1 MDVENAPS
9 EKREK
14 SEVRS
19 RATTRVLVHAESWQR
34 HPAAAARRWVFVT
47 FFPSRH
53 YLSCSVTSRE
63 VILALHSSHRSRL
76 GACGNLATTACRPV
90 VAVGVRHEISNE
102 ALHFPYFRASV
113 QTNKIGVFEWNY
125 DSTSGLVDWNGLNK
139 E

>member
-9 EKREK
+9 EKEK
-14 SEVRS
+14 NPRCVLEPPLVSWC
-19 RATTRVLVHAESWQR
+19 TRSWQR
-34 HPAAAARRWVFVT
+34 HPAAAARRWCSLT

-90 VAVGVRHEISNE
+90 VAVGVRHEIFNE
-102 ALHFPYFRASV
+102 AITFSV
-113 QTNKIGVFEWNY
+113 LSCKCSDE
-125 DSTSGLVDWNGLNK
+125 
-139 E
+139 